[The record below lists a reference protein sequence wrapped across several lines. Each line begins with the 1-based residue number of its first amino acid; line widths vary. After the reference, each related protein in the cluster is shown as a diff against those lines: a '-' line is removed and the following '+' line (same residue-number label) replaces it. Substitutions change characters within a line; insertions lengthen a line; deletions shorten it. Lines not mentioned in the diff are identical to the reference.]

1 MPIKADTLDIWNNS
15 KSEAIVLAHVF

>member
-15 KSEAIVLAHVF
+15 KSEAIVLAHLF